1 MVVSDLPHQRASPSL
16 LPSTM
21 AGAEMAT
28 SATEEPDA
36 DMHSTL
42 AVQSEVY
49 AKMLATPVTY
59 TRWEIHVEFA
69 NGM

>member
-1 MVVSDLPHQRASPSL
+1 
-16 LPSTM
+16 M

-28 SATEEPDA
+28 SEQPDA

-49 AKMLATPVTY
+49 AKMLATPFGCYEMGNPCGVQQ
-59 TRWEIHVEFA
+59 WHVVGDA
-69 NGM
+69 A